1 MNEQNKK
8 IVEDYK
14 KTRSVTKVA
23 KLNNI
28 PYLKAYLILYRY
40 KLIKPKLKTTRIL
53 KKTTNNQFITNISTT
68 LLNKSN
74 IFNVDK
80 IKLEFKPANNK
91 LLIEV
96 KKYE

>member
-1 MNEQNKK
+1 MNELSKK
-8 IVEDYK
+8 VIEDYK
-14 KTRSVTKVA
+14 KTHSVTKVA

-28 PYLKAYLILYRY
+28 PYLKAYLILYRN
-40 KLIKPKLKTTRIL
+40 KIIKPKTQTSRIL

-68 LLNKSN
+68 LLNESN
-74 IFNVDK
+74 IYNVNK

-96 KKYE
+96 SKYE